1 MTTPFEVSARAVHEA
16 ATILLDH
23 TQDGLPFRRLWPLVL
38 QAGPSLE
45 DDFRAAAPGATRGL
59 AISLGYTA
67 TSLVKAGWLCR
78 KRPVWRLTGL
88 GVQALAE
95 YPEPVDFLSEAGER
109 YMDWRRNREA
119 FDAAAALLQLVPDM
133 RWLDIED
140 LAAEYEVDAYTLAS
154 VFQGTRPDGW
164 HLALDAE
171 GTTVD
176 VGITLLSNEIETW
189 RNLLSEDRLLDE
201 QYSSQDV
208 VRALPGR
215 KMTREEITALVLGET
230 ADDPVLPE
238 RPRRVWILRGTD
250 EGGASLIR
258 TLWREESVVS
268 LDAGRMSPLPTGAGP
283 QRVRKVVDDAYETMP
298 AGRREELAKE
308 VHTFVARIQDGD
320 IVVCTD
326 GPKGYIGVVRGPAVH
341 QQGATVTYR
350 RKVDWRNLDAPLDI
364 VKDLGP
370 SLLGR
375 LGDADARIVDISE
388 FASRLEALAGPHP
401 VQEPP
406 PVEFEPYLPDITQAL
421 VSELTQENAAW
432 LQECVE
438 LLRAK
443 PQLVFQGPPGTGK
456 TFTALALARH
466 LTGGTPGNVRLVQFH
481 PAYSY
486 EDFFEGIRPR
496 LTDPGGAE
504 AGGGKPGADS
514 GSGDGSGV
522 VFHLAKG
529 PLRRLADAAERR
541 PAEIFVLVI
550 DEMTRGNLAKVF
562 GELYFLLEY
571 RKEYIHLQYGSD
583 DGSGFRL
590 PPNLFILGTMNTTDR
605 SVSLM
610 DAAMRRRFSFM
621 ELHPEVEPLN
631 GMLERWLEDE
641 GRSQDAAR
649 LLAELNR
656 RIGDGPSGDQG
667 FRIGPSYFMQP
678 LAHGGRPALA
688 RLWRTQIIPLLTEF
702 HWGDETD
709 VAAEYGL
716 DELLRHLGIDGDG
729 EQDTDG
735 PGGSGTP

>member
-1 MTTPFEVSARAVHEA
+1 MTTPFEVSARAVHRA
-16 ATILLDH
+16 ATILLEH
-23 TQDGLPFRRLWPLVL
+23 TQDGLPFRRLWPLI
-38 QAGPSLE
+38 QEADPDLE
-45 DDFRAAAPGATRGL
+45 DDFWGVAPNATRGVDVNL
-59 AISLGYTA
+59 SHNA

-78 KRPVWRLTGL
+78 RRRVWRLTGL

-95 YPEPVDFLSEAGER
+95 YPKPVDFLSEAGER
-109 YMDWRRNREA
+109 YMDWRRNRDA
-119 FDAAAALLQLVPDM
+119 FDAAAALLQLLPDG

-164 HLALDAE
+164 YLALDHE
-171 GTTVD
+171 GTTVGM
-176 VGITLLSNEIETW
+176 GITLLANEIETW
-189 RNLLSEDRLLDE
+189 RNLLSEDGLLDE

-215 KMTREEITALVLGET
+215 RLTREEITALVLGEP

-238 RPRRVWILRGTD
+238 RPRKVWVLRGTD

-258 TLWREESVVS
+258 TLWREESVVT
-268 LDAGRMSPLPTGAGP
+268 LDAGRMSPLPEGAGP
-283 QRVRKVVDDAYETMP
+283 QRVRKAVDDAYESSSI
-298 AGRREELAKE
+298 GRREELAKE
-308 VHTFVARIQDGD
+308 LHTFVARIQDGD

-326 GPKGYIGVVRGPAVH
+326 GAKGYLGVVGGPAVYVSGTA
-341 QQGATVTYR
+341 GAYR

-364 VKDLGP
+364 AKDLGDA
-370 SLLGR
+370 LLGR

-388 FASRLEALAGPHP
+388 FAPRLEALIGPD
-401 VQEPP
+401 
-406 PVEFEPYLPDITQAL
+406 PVEEVPPADIEPQLPDVTAAL
-421 VSELTQENAAW
+421 LEELTQDENSTW

-438 LLRAK
+438 LLRVK
-443 PQLVFQGPPGTGK
+443 PQLVFHGPPGTGK
-456 TFTALALARH
+456 TYTALALARH
-466 LTGGTPGNVRLVQFH
+466 LTGGNPGNVRLVQFH

-496 LTDPGGAE
+496 LA
-504 AGGGKPGADS
+504 KPGAETRSED
-514 GSGDGSGV
+514 GGSGV

-529 PLRRLADAAERR
+529 PLRRLADAAELR

-571 RKEYIHLQYGSD
+571 RKQYIHLQYGSD
-583 DGSGFRL
+583 EGNGFRL

-621 ELHPEVEPLN
+621 ELHPEVEPLA
-631 GMLERWLEDE
+631 GMLERWLDGQ
-641 GRSQDAAR
+641 GRSQDAAK
-649 LLAELNR
+649 LLVELNR
-656 RIGDGPSGDQG
+656 RIGDSPSGDQE

-678 LAHGGRPALA
+678 LAHGGRGALE

-702 HWGDETD
+702 HWGDGTD
-709 VAAEYGL
+709 VAADYAL
-716 DELLRHLGIDGDG
+716 DVLLSHLGLG
-729 EQDTDG
+729 EEAADDAETAN
-735 PGGSGTP
+735 GSGGAP